1 MTLGDA
7 ELEAEESGIA
17 RGGFGLGRLR
27 RFGCPLNE
35 DGILFVAESTSD
47 LEILR
52 PENRCCSRAQNHRLG
67 RALGKASLG
76 QSLILQIKEL
86 RPSFLCSLTAFYSF
100 CYSCLLQAQGG

>member
-100 CYSCLLQAQGG
+100 C